1 MNILNNDYYKCKV
14 GHKDKDNIIL
24 SCGRVESFQN
34 FFESSLN
41 SLIDTKISFSNQIEL
56 KCDCSQGS
64 HHYPL
69 SELTKTL
76 QDEISRTNLRKCIN
90 HKTKRIHAI
99 CNICNEE
106 LCEQCAMFHRLKC
119 ITTNISIKNKDE
131 TLSKILKSEC
141 HIRDEI
147 YKLKEKMLYEIE
159 QCIEALMTLKR
170 KVECNYDTVE
180 KENYSFFNYLK
191 SLYHY
196 TSYRTS
202 FPNLKDICLMD
213 ESLSSFNAMYSE
225 VHSFRENINSFN
237 NFPSMKY
244 MINFDSESHL
254 INKETIKKEYEL
266 KLPSEIRCIYPI
278 SDKEI
283 AISDL
288 LGNISIYDKK
298 FHLIDKIS
306 ILGNKSMINY
316 MTAPNE
322 NVLIASN
329 DENMIYYFTRK
340 NNQFA
345 LTYNTEQKVSYNIKR
360 NSISGLFAIDTN
372 KFISSMMSCDVNVF
386 SIEDNSFKSSL
397 KFSTR
402 GQITSLLQSHI
413 SNDNEVIFGTQRG
426 DLVSWNISNNTNVPI
441 SSFNN
446 CKVISINK
454 FKDRTIIAT
463 SNSSIKMLKYN
474 DKKYI
479 EIFTMNTNYNILA
492 CNVYKGFLLM
502 RSFDNIKVHCLRE
515 DSIDKKMIKEI
526 DIYVSNGDSTDDS
539 EQSEDSYE
547 ENHIIVM
554 NDMFGFVNKEEGV
567 VFYQ

>member
-1 MNILNNDYYKCKV
+1 MNILNNDNYKCKV
-14 GHKDKDNIIL
+14 GHKNKEHIVL
-24 SCGRVESFQN
+24 SCGKVESFKN
-34 FFESSLN
+34 FFESALN
-41 SLIDTKISFSNQIEL
+41 SSMKAKISFSKEIEL
-56 KCDCSQGS
+56 KCDCVQGS
-64 HHYPL
+64 HRYPL
-69 SELTKTL
+69 SELTKML
-76 QDEISRTNLRKCIN
+76 QEEISRTNLRKCIN
-90 HKTKRIHAI
+90 HNSKRIHAI
-99 CNICNEE
+99 CKICNEE

-119 ITTNISIKNKDE
+119 MKTNIIIKNRDE
-131 TLSKILKSEC
+131 TLSKIIKNEC

-147 YKLKEKMLYEIE
+147 YKEKEKMLSEIDK
-159 QCIEALMTLKR
+159 CIEALMTLKR
-170 KVECNYDTVE
+170 KVECNYDIRE
-180 KENYSFFNYLK
+180 KENNSFFNYLK

-196 TSYRTS
+196 TSYSSS
-202 FPNLKDICLMD
+202 FPSIKDIYLMD
-213 ESLSSFNAMYSE
+213 DTSFNAIYSD
-225 VHSFRENINSFN
+225 VHSFRESINSVS

-244 MINFDSESHL
+244 MMNFDSESHL

-266 KLPSEIRCIYPI
+266 KLPSEIRCVYPI

-298 FHLIDKIS
+298 FCLVDKIA
-306 ILGNKSMINY
+306 IQGNKSMINY

-329 DENMIYYFTRK
+329 DENMLYYFTRK
-340 NNQFA
+340 NDKFA
-345 LTYNTEQKVSYNIKR
+345 LTYNTEQKVTYNIKR

-386 SIEDNSFKSSL
+386 TVEDSSLKSSL

-413 SNDNEVIFGTQRG
+413 ANNSEVIFGTQRG
-426 DLVSWNISNNTNVPI
+426 DLVSWNISNNTNLPI
-441 SSFNN
+441 TSFNN

-454 FKDRTIIAT
+454 FNDRTIIAT
-463 SNSSIKMLKYN
+463 CNSLLKMLKYN
-474 DKKYI
+474 NKKYI
-479 EIFTMNTNYNILA
+479 EIFTMNMNYNVLS

-502 RSFDNIKVHCLRE
+502 RSVDSIKVHCIRE
-515 DSIDKKMIKEI
+515 DNVDKKMIKEI
-526 DIYVSNGDSTDDS
+526 DIYASNGDSTDDS

-554 NDMFGFVNKEEGV
+554 NDMFGFVNREEGV